1 MTGTAVLINL
11 AGAVAMLLWA
21 ARMVRT
27 GVERAYGD
35 ILKRKLRLAT
45 GNRVAAAIAG
55 FLLAIALQSATAVA
69 LIISGFAASGYVT
82 ATIGISAL
90 LGADF
95 GSAFVVRLLRHDL
108 SLLVPL
114 LLLAGT
120 IAFRATEERAWRQ
133 AGRVMFGLG
142 LLLLS
147 LRLIGQASEPL
158 KDSDLL
164 PIIINY
170 LSRDWVTAFL
180 LAALVAW
187 LFHSSVATILL
198 FASLADRGLVP
209 AVLVVP
215 MVLGAN
221 FGAAAI
227 AAVLTRGEKPEARI
241 IPLGNVA
248 IRGLGTLAAMAFNLV
263 EPIPMDWAGSGL
275 GDRVV
280 AAHLV
285 VNGAVVL
292 LGLLVSSQAADLLS
306 RWLIRPENQ
315 PAALADVRL
324 SALNPNELADPYRA
338 ANNVLREVVALCDKI
353 ELMLVRIID
362 LFERP
367 DKTQMVAI
375 EHLDDE
381 IDNMHRDIKF
391 YLAKISE
398 SILDDEA
405 ADRCNELMSVTIK
418 LEQTADIISQ
428 NMLTR
433 ARKKQGR
440 EVKFSEQGWNEL
452 KNLHAE
458 VLQNARQAF
467 NLLINSDV
475 EYARQLAARKEVV
488 RRMVQQSE
496 AMHMQRL
503 RGGTPE
509 SFESSSIHIDMIR
522 DLKEV
527 NSLLVSLAYPV
538 LARAGMLRESRLL

>member
-1 MTGTAVLINL
+1 MTGTTVLINL

-35 ILKRKLRLAT
+35 VLRSKLRLAT
-45 GNRVAAAIAG
+45 GNRVAASIAG

-82 ATIGISAL
+82 SVIGISAL

-108 SLLVPL
+108 SLLVPVL
-114 LLLAGT
+114 MLAGT

-133 AGRVMFGLG
+133 AGRIMFGLG

-147 LRLIGQASEPL
+147 LRLIGEASEPL
-158 KDSDLL
+158 KESDLL
-164 PIIINY
+164 PMVINY
-170 LSRDWVTAFL
+170 LSRDWITAFL
-180 LAALVAW
+180 MAALVAW

-198 FASLADRGLVP
+198 FASLADRGLLP

-248 IRGLGTLAAMAFNLV
+248 IRGTGTLIATAVNLLN
-263 EPIPMDWAGSGL
+263 PIPMEWAGDGL
-275 GDRVV
+275 GNRIVI
-280 AAHLV
+280 AHLV
-285 VNGAVVL
+285 VNGLVL
-292 LGLLVSSQAADLLS
+292 ICGLFFTDRVAAILTGFLV
-306 RWLIRPENQ
+306 RPVET
-315 PAALADVRL
+315 PVSGSERRL
-324 SALNPNELADPYRA
+324 SALNPEELSDPYRA
-338 ANNVLREVVALCDKI
+338 ANNVLREIVALCDKI

-367 DKTQMVAI
+367 DETRMAAI
-375 EHLDDE
+375 EQLDDE
-381 IDNMHRDIKF
+381 IDAMHRDIKF
-391 YLAKISE
+391 YLARISE
-398 SILDDEA
+398 STLDTDS
-405 ADRCNELMSVTIK
+405 ADRCGNLLSVTIK

-428 NMLTR
+428 NMLMR

-440 EVKFSEQGWNEL
+440 DVRFSEQGWAEL
-452 KNLHAE
+452 KSLHTE

-467 NLLINSDV
+467 HLLINSDV
-475 EYARQLAARKEVV
+475 EYARQLASRKETV
-488 RRMVQQSE
+488 RRMVQESE
-496 AMHMQRL
+496 EMHMRRL
-503 RGGTPE
+503 REGTPE

-522 DLKEV
+522 DLKEI

>member
-1 MTGTAVLINL
+1 
-11 AGAVAMLLWA
+11 MLLWA

-35 ILKRKLRLAT
+35 VLKRKLRLAT
-45 GNRVAAAIAG
+45 GNRVAAAVAG

-82 ATIGISAL
+82 STIGISAL

-108 SLLVPL
+108 SLLVPI

-120 IAFRATEERAWRQ
+120 VAFRATEERAWRQ
-133 AGRVMFGLG
+133 AGRIMFGLG

-147 LRLIGQASEPL
+147 LRLIGEASEPL
-158 KDSDLL
+158 KESELL
-164 PIIINY
+164 PLIINY
-170 LSRDWVTAFL
+170 LSRDWLTAFL

-248 IRGLGTLAAMAFNLV
+248 IRGAGTLAAMAINFV
-263 EPIPMDWAGSGL
+263 FPFPMDWAGPGL
-275 GDRVV
+275 GDRIVL
-280 AAHLV
+280 AHLV
-285 VNGAVVL
+285 VNGAVVVIGLFLSGEVAHL
-292 LGLLVSSQAADLLS
+292 LTGI
-306 RWLIRPENQ
+306 LIRPE
-315 PAALADVRL
+315 PAGAIAPEVRL
-324 SALNPNELADPYRA
+324 SALNPSELADPYRA
-338 ANNVLREVVALCDKI
+338 ANNVLRELIALCDKI

-362 LFERP
+362 LFEKP
-367 DKTQMVAI
+367 DKSQMVAI
-375 EHLDDE
+375 EQLDDE
-381 IDNMHRDIKF
+381 IDLMHRDIKF
-391 YLAKISE
+391 YLARISE
-398 SILDDEA
+398 SILDSDS
-405 ADRCNELMSVTIK
+405 ADRCSELMSVTIK

-428 NMLTR
+428 NMVTR

-440 EVKFSEQGWNEL
+440 DVQFSEQGWNEL
-452 KNLHAE
+452 KSLHAE
-458 VLQNARQAF
+458 VLHNARQAF
-467 NLLINSDV
+467 NLLINADV
-475 EYARQLAARKEVV
+475 EYARQLASRKEVV

-496 AMHMQRL
+496 EMHMRRL
-503 RGGTPE
+503 RGGTTV

>member
-35 ILKRKLRLAT
+35 VLKRKLRLAT
-45 GNRVAAAIAG
+45 GNRVAAAAAG

-82 ATIGISAL
+82 STIGISAL

-108 SLLVPL
+108 SLLVPI

-133 AGRVMFGLG
+133 AGRIMFGLG

-147 LRLIGQASEPL
+147 LRLIGEASEPL
-158 KDSDLL
+158 KESALL

-170 LSRDWVTAFL
+170 LSRDWLTAFL

-248 IRGLGTLAAMAFNLV
+248 IRGAGTLAAMAINFV
-263 EPIPMDWAGSGL
+263 MPFPMDWAGAGL
-275 GDRVV
+275 GDRIVL
-280 AAHLV
+280 AHLM
-285 VNGAVVL
+285 VNGVVVVI
-292 LGLLVSSQAADLLS
+292 GLFVSGQVARFLTSVLV
-306 RWLIRPENQ
+306 RPE
-315 PAALADVRL
+315 PTGLVAPEVRL
-324 SALNPNELADPYRA
+324 SALNPAELADPYRA
-338 ANNVLREVVALCDKI
+338 ANNVLRELVALCDKI

-362 LFERP
+362 LFEKP
-367 DKTQMVAI
+367 DKSQMIAI
-375 EHLDDE
+375 EQLDDE
-381 IDNMHRDIKF
+381 IDLMHRDIKF
-391 YLAKISE
+391 YLARINE
-398 SILDDEA
+398 SILDGDS
-405 ADRCNELMSVTIK
+405 ADRCSELMSVTIK
-418 LEQTADIISQ
+418 LEQAADIISQ
-428 NMLTR
+428 NMVTR

-440 EVKFSEQGWNEL
+440 DVQFSEQGWNEL

-467 NLLINSDV
+467 NLLINADV
-475 EYARQLAARKEVV
+475 EYARQLASRKEVV

-496 AMHMQRL
+496 EMHMRRL
-503 RGGTPE
+503 RGGTAV